1 MIILPELS
9 KELRSYFVK
18 TAVYGVGI
26 WLGLSL
32 AAAFVLYF
40 FMGFL
45 GTPDIKRHI
54 GFWGVVAAGFIQ
66 SAAYLFRLYRQ
77 AKRVVQEI
85 KREEMGKRNSLAN
98 SDILRQ

>member
-1 MIILPELS
+1 MTVFPELS

-32 AAAFVLYF
+32 AAAIAIYF

-45 GTPDIKRHI
+45 GTPDIKRHV

-66 SAAYLFRLYRQ
+66 SAAHVTQLYRQ
-77 AKRVVQEI
+77 AKRAEQEI
-85 KREEMGKRNSLAN
+85 KRREM
-98 SDILRQ
+98 

>member
-1 MIILPELS
+1 MTILPELS
-9 KELRSYFVK
+9 KDLRSYFIK

-32 AAAFVLYF
+32 AAAVVIYF

-45 GTPDIKRHI
+45 GAPDIKRHF

-66 SAAYLFRLYRQ
+66 SAAYVFQLYRQ
-77 AKRVVQEI
+77 AKRVRQEI
-85 KREEMGKRNSLAN
+85 KSKEMEKR
-98 SDILRQ
+98 